1 MFRCA
6 RSGEGVAGAAAAAGG
21 WLVGCHQSDVRCADE
36 LV

>member
-6 RSGEGVAGAAAAAGG
+6 RSGEGVAAAAAAGG